1 MMSLNNAEIL
11 ALYDKE
17 QRRDVEFFDTRR
29 EALAHVVRH
38 TSRPGGDGFVIYS
51 NLVGADIESVVH
63 EQIEHFGSIGQDF
76 EWKVYNH
83 DAPVELG
90 PLLVGLGFEEEP
102 EETIVYLDLSVLPK
116 SLSAISTANVERVFD
131 PRDVDEITTM
141 MTSAGN
147 KGFSRIASSLKAEL
161 TEDAVHIG
169 IYVARMNRVPAS
181 AGWIRFHEKSCF
193 AGLWGGATLPAWRK
207 RGLYSALIAAR
218 AAEASRRGVRYITVD
233 AAPTSRPILEKFG
246 FQALTRARA
255 YVWNNA
261 TSAGH

>member
-51 NLVGADIESVVH
+51 NLVGADMESVVR
-63 EQIEHFGSIGQDF
+63 EQIAHFASINQDF
-76 EWKVYNH
+76 EWKVYSH

-90 PLLVGLGFEEEP
+90 PLLARLGFEEEP
-102 EETIVYLDLSVLPK
+102 EETIVYLDLSAMPE
-116 SLSAISTANVERVFD
+116 SLSACNTANVERIFN
-131 PRDVDEITTM
+131 PRDVDEICTI

-161 TEDAVHIG
+161 VEDAEHIG
-169 IYVARMNRVPAS
+169 IYVARKNGVPAS

-193 AGLWGGATLPAWRK
+193 AGLWGGATLPAWR
-207 RGLYSALIAAR
+207 RQGLYSALVAAR

-255 YVWNNA
+255 YVWHNPTTA
-261 TSAGH
+261 AQ